1 MIILENPVISLI
13 IALSVLAF
21 VLLFFKVINSLEST
35 KPKAKTD
42 SKDKKSE
49 SKNDGIDKSADSK
62 KSEEQNTSS
71 ICI

>member
-49 SKNDGIDKSADSK
+49 
-62 KSEEQNTSS
+62 
-71 ICI
+71 